1 MSASRRPSSCLLLL
15 AAAALAG
22 SAAAAPLSDVMAPD
36 KRKPI
41 VDAATRLAAPPAL
54 APLPAPLINPF
65 NPPAFGQPDPE
76 ELRAFAAAQ
85 AAAQAAAASSRPST
99 DRDFLNLIAAKIT
112 PSGTLTLDGESWL
125 VFGRK
130 RLRVGDRLTVTYE
143 GRDYDLA
150 LTAIDRTTFTLRLD
164 QEEVTRPIKPGKT
177 P

>member
-1 MSASRRPSSCLLLL
+1 MSPRRHRLAFLLL

-22 SAAAAPLSDVMAPD
+22 RSAAAPLSDVMAPD
-36 KRKPI
+36 KRRPI
-41 VDAATRLAAPPAL
+41 VDTAARLAAPPAI

-85 AAAQAAAASSRPST
+85 ASAQAAAANSRPST
-99 DRDFLNLIAAKIT
+99 DLDLLNLIAARIT
-112 PSGTLTLDGESWL
+112 PSGTVMLDGESWL
-125 VFGRK
+125 IFGRK
-130 RLRVGDRLTVTYE
+130 RLRIGDRLTVTYE
-143 GRDYDLA
+143 GHDYDLELA
-150 LTAIDRTTFTLRLD
+150 AIDRTTFTLRLN